1 MGFINDELSPT
12 SNVDNVALV
21 GDEYVSQVRTFG
33 ALGYTPQRICSL
45 LGLRGKE
52 KLALTVRI
60 TLVGDVYYDA
70 YNNGR
75 ALGEYNIDA
84 ELAKK
89 AESGDID
96 AINTINTLEERKN
109 LRVELDL
116 RKQLFGV

>member
-1 MGFINDELSPT
+1 MKNEITPT
-12 SNVDNVALV
+12 SDIDKATLI
-21 GDEYVSQVRTFG
+21 GEEYVSQVRTFG

-52 KLALTVRI
+52 KMALILRVGLT
-60 TLVGDVYYDA
+60 GDVYYDA
-70 YNNGR
+70 YENGR

-89 AESGDID
+89 AEDGDID
-96 AINTINTLEERKN
+96 AINTLEERKN

>member
-1 MGFINDELSPT
+1 MKNELTPT
-12 SNVDNVALV
+12 SDVDQITQI
-21 GDEYVSQVRTFG
+21 GEEYVSQVRTFG
-33 ALGYTPQRICSL
+33 ALGYTPQRICNL

-52 KLALTVRI
+52 KLALIVRI
-60 TLVGDVYYDA
+60 TLTGDVYYDA

-89 AESGDID
+89 AEAGDID
-96 AINTINTLEERKN
+96 AINTLEERKK